1 MRWKRILG
9 IIVLSGIIVVL
20 TAIVILATYDFNRLK
35 PRIAEAVKTHSGL
48 EIHLDGDLKLDVGLT
63 PRLTVQSATLQNAS
77 WGSRPDFVRIK

>member
-1 MRWKRILG
+1 MRWKLILG
-9 IIVLSGIIVVL
+9 ITILAGIIVVL

-35 PRIAEAVKTHSGL
+35 PRIAEAVKAHSGL
-48 EIHLDGDLKLDVGLT
+48 EIHLDGDLKLNVGLT